1 MTSWHCSREHRAQP
15 EPDAATALVE
25 VVEMTAKDEPQDGLL
40 LAMRDLG
47 HDPVVSA
54 MNGSTGYMEATCNRC
69 SKRSWGWYFARSGSY
84 RIDID
89 GPAVKTPC
97 IGIP

>member
-1 MTSWHCSREHRAQP
+1 VKTWRGLVSRRTASSEAP
-15 EPDAATALVE
+15 AA
-25 VVEMTAKDEPQDGLL
+25 VVEGVGMTAKDEPQDGLL

-54 MNGSTGYMEATCNRC
+54 MNGNTGYMEATCNRC
-69 SKRSWGWYFARSGSY
+69 NKRSWGWYFARSGSY
-84 RIDID
+84 RIDVD